1 MCKSEANGSI
11 SIRCRRPDQEHPRT
25 LYTPFVGIS
34 NTDVSIINDLK
45 QIVGIGEISLRRRI
59 LEGCKPTH
67 DWKLISN

>member
-1 MCKSEANGSI
+1 VPYPPTFNEREREHELI
-11 SIRCRRPDQEHPRT
+11 SAS

-59 LEGCKPTH
+59 LEGCKPTY